1 MAKFS
6 SSRARPNVFHV
17 VRTTGARGPTHEG
30 GDGYERDAKSEL
42 FLLAVSN
49 FVSETTFYESASDR
63 DDRFE
68 HLLAKVTAE
77 DPDWVRRMIPW
88 LRNEAQMR
96 SASLVAAAE
105 YVKAGGVLGRQV
117 VSAALERA
125 DEPAE
130 MLAYWHQRHGRRVPK
145 PVKRGVAD
153 AVVRLYNERAAL
165 KYDGH
170 AKVWR
175 MADVIELVHPQ
186 PRDGKQSALFKYL
199 LDKRHDRVGDLPDE
213 LGLIGLAQQVV
224 QRIAAGEDVPAT
236 DIASAGIS
244 WERQSGAT
252 QMDAA
257 GWQRQIPSMGYMAL
271 LRNLRNFDQAG
282 ISDESAQLVI
292 SKLANADE
300 VAKSR
305 QFPMRFLSAY
315 KAVESERW
323 KPALEK
329 AAELSMVNVPRLG
342 GKTLVLVD
350 VSGSMV
356 SAMSGR
362 SELQRWEVAG
372 TFGAAIATRAENA
385 DLYAYS
391 STHSGGAI
399 RRGRGFARLGA
410 NADRKQQI
418 DFGAGA
424 SVFTV
429 LSRIRGSRCFNGGTQ
444 TWQTVAETYAGHDRV
459 FILTDEQ
466 SFSGGSDPG
475 PDAIPLIYTW
485 NLGGYLPAHN
495 QSGERGRY
503 SFGGLTDR
511 SFAAVP
517 LLEAAKDG
525 TWPF

>member
-6 SSRARPNVFHV
+6 SVRARPNVFHV
-17 VRTTGARGPTHEG
+17 VRTTGARMPTHEG
-30 GDGYERDAKSEL
+30 GLGYARDAKSEL
-42 FLLAVSN
+42 FVFAVSN
-49 FVSETTFYESASDR
+49 FVSERTIYESASGR

-68 HLLAKVTAE
+68 QLVAEVTAE
-77 DPDWVRRMIPW
+77 DPDWARRLIPW

-105 YVKAGGVLGRQV
+105 YVKAGGELGRQV
-117 VSAALERA
+117 VSAALQRA

-153 AVVRLYNERAAL
+153 AAVRLYNERAAL

-170 AKVWR
+170 AKAWR
-175 MADVIELVHPQ
+175 MADVIELVHPE
-186 PRDGKQSALFKYL
+186 PKDVKQSALFKYL
-199 LDKRHDRVGDLPDE
+199 LDKRHDRAGDSPDE
-213 LGLIGLAQQVV
+213 LGLIGSAQHVV
-224 QRIAAGEDVPAT
+224 ERIAAGEAVRAT
-236 DIASAGIS
+236 DIASAGIT
-244 WERQSGAT
+244 WERQSSAT
-252 QMDAA
+252 KMDAA
-257 GWQRQIPSMGYMAL
+257 AWERQIPSMGYMAL
-271 LRNLRNFDQAG
+271 LRNLRNFDQTG
-282 ISDESAQLVI
+282 ISDESVQLVI
-292 SKLANADE
+292 SKLANSEE
-300 VAKSR
+300 VAQGR

-315 KAVESERW
+315 KAVGSERW

-329 AAELSMVNVPRLG
+329 AVELSMVNVPRLA

-356 SAMSGR
+356 SAMSAR
-362 SELQRWEVAG
+362 SELQRWEAAG

-385 DLYAYS
+385 DLYVYS
-391 STHSGGAI
+391 SADGGGAF

-410 NADRKQQI
+410 NADRKERI
-418 DFGAGA
+418 DFGTGV
-424 SVFTV
+424 SIFTV

-466 SFSGGSDPG
+466 AFSGGSDPG
-475 PDAIPLIYTW
+475 PDVIPLIYTW
-485 NLGGYLPAHN
+485 NLGGYMPAHN

-503 SFGGLTDR
+503 TFGGSSDKA
-511 SFAAVP
+511 FAVVP